1 MKKVDSEKAE
11 KVFAKR
17 AAAWDFREIFVDKN
31 DGLVFEIDLETIE
44 TFRVY
49 GKKGSANMM
58 SFISQ
63 VVHNGKNL
71 GWTVS
76 YRTIEKDSNYPI
88 DKYTTGAPIK
98 IWMKVTKN

>member
-1 MKKVDSEKAE
+1 MKKVDPEEAE
-11 KVFAKR
+11 KVFTNR
-17 AAAWDFREIFVDKN
+17 GTSWNFEEIFVDEN
-31 DGLVFEIDLETIE
+31 DGSVFEIDLETIE
-44 TFRVY
+44 RFRIY
-49 GKKGSANMM
+49 GKEGSANMM

-88 DKYTTGAPIK
+88 DKYATGAPIK

>member
-1 MKKVDSEKAE
+1 MKKVDPKEAE
-11 KVFAKR
+11 KVFTSASV
-17 AAAWDFREIFVDKN
+17 WDFRKLFVDEN
-31 DGLVFEIDLETIE
+31 HGSVFEIDLETIE

-58 SFISQ
+58 SFITQ
-63 VVHNGKNL
+63 VVNTGKNI

-76 YRTIEKDSNYPI
+76 YRTMEKDSSRPI
-88 DKYTTGAPIK
+88 DKYASGAPVK